1 MSEVNEMAYLDINHV
16 VRKFGGL
23 VAVNDI
29 TVGLE
34 QGEIFGLI
42 GPNGSGKTTL
52 FNAINNYYPAN
63 SGEIIF
69 KGIPITRMS
78 THEICKVGI
87 GRTFQVVKPLRR
99 MTVLENVMAGAFL
112 RTNSATKA
120 RDKALEILNFCE
132 LMPRK
137 DMPAK
142 DLPIADKKR
151 MEIARSLAGDPE
163 LILLD
168 ETAAGLN
175 LVEIEAAMTIVKKIR
190 DSGITCFVVEHVM
203 KFIMGISDRMMCI
216 NFGSEIARGTPREI
230 ASHPEVIKAYLGEEY
245 AKGK

>member
-1 MSEVNEMAYLDINHV
+1 LDINHV

-69 KGIPITRMS
+69 KGIPITRKS
-78 THEICKVGI
+78 THEICQLGI

-99 MTVLENVMAGAFL
+99 MSVLENVMAGAFL
-112 RTNSATKA
+112 RTNDASKA
-120 RDKALEILNFCE
+120 RDKALEVLDFCG
-132 LMPRK
+132 LMHRK
-137 DMPAK
+137 DMLSK

-151 MEIARSLAGDPE
+151 LELARSLAGEPE
-163 LILLD
+163 LLLLD
-168 ETAAGLN
+168 EVAAGLN
-175 LVEIEAAMTIVKKIR
+175 PKEIEDVMTIVKKIR
-190 DSGITCFVVEHVM
+190 DFGITCFVVEHVM

-216 NFGSEIARGTPREI
+216 NFGKEIARGTPKEI

>member
-1 MSEVNEMAYLDINHV
+1 MSCILDLRHV

-23 VAVNDI
+23 TAVSNI
-29 TVGLE
+29 TVGIE
-34 QGEIFGLI
+34 EGEIFGLI

-52 FNAINNYYPAN
+52 FNAINHFYPAN

-69 KGIPITRMS
+69 KGKPITGKS
-78 THEICKVGI
+78 THEICKLGI

-99 MTVLENVMAGAFL
+99 MTVLENVMSGAFL
-112 RTNSATKA
+112 RTGDTTKA
-120 RDKALEILNFCE
+120 RDKAMEVLDFCG
-132 LMPRK
+132 LSHRK
-137 DMPAK
+137 DVK
-142 DLPIADKKR
+142 GKELTIGDKKR
-151 MEIARSLAGDPE
+151 MEIARALAGNPE

-175 LVEIEAAMTIVKKIR
+175 PREIESAMAIVKRIR
-190 DSGITCFVVEHVM
+190 DSGITCFVIEHVM

-216 NFGSEIARGTPREI
+216 NFGTEIARGKPEEI
-230 ASHPEVIKAYLGEEY
+230 AKYPEVIKAYLGEEY

>member
-69 KGIPITRMS
+69 KGIPITRKS
-78 THEICKVGI
+78 THEICQLGI

-99 MTVLENVMAGAFL
+99 MSVLENVMAGAFL
-112 RTNSATKA
+112 RTNDASKA
-120 RDKALEILNFCE
+120 RDKALEVLDFCG
-132 LMPRK
+132 LMHRK
-137 DMPAK
+137 DMLSK

-151 MEIARSLAGDPE
+151 LELARSLAGEPE
-163 LILLD
+163 LLLLD
-168 ETAAGLN
+168 EVAAGLN
-175 LVEIEAAMTIVKKIR
+175 PKEIEDVMTIVKKIR
-190 DSGITCFVVEHVM
+190 DFGITCFVVEHVM

-216 NFGSEIARGTPREI
+216 NFGKEIARGTPKEI

>member
-1 MSEVNEMAYLDINHV
+1 MSCILDLRHV

-23 VAVNDI
+23 TAVSNI
-29 TVGLE
+29 TVGIE
-34 QGEIFGLI
+34 EGEIFGLI

-52 FNAINNYYPAN
+52 FNTINHFYPAN

-69 KGIPITRMS
+69 KGKPITGKS
-78 THEICKVGI
+78 THEICKLGI

-99 MTVLENVMAGAFL
+99 MTVLENVMSGAFL
-112 RTNSATKA
+112 RTGDTTKA
-120 RDKALEILNFCE
+120 RDKAMEVLDFCD
-132 LMPRK
+132 LTHRK
-137 DMPAK
+137 DVK
-142 DLPIADKKR
+142 GKELTIGDKKR
-151 MEIARSLAGDPE
+151 MEIARALAGNPE

-175 LVEIEAAMTIVKKIR
+175 PREIESAMAIVKRIR
-190 DSGITCFVVEHVM
+190 DSGITCFVIEHVM

-216 NFGSEIARGTPREI
+216 NFGTEIARGKPEEI
-230 ASHPEVIKAYLGEEY
+230 AKYPEVIKAYLGEEY

>member
-1 MSEVNEMAYLDINHV
+1 MAYLEINHV

-29 TVGLE
+29 TVGIE
-34 QGEIFGLI
+34 QGGIFGLI

-52 FNAINNYYPAN
+52 FNVINHYYPAN

-69 KGIPITRMS
+69 KGIPITRKS
-78 THEICKVGI
+78 THEICQLGI

-99 MTVLENVMAGAFL
+99 MSVLENVMAGAFL
-112 RTNSATKA
+112 RTNDASKA
-120 RDKALEILNFCE
+120 RDKALEVLDFCG
-132 LMPRK
+132 LMHRK
-137 DMPAK
+137 DMLSK

-151 MEIARSLAGDPE
+151 LELARSLAGEPE
-163 LILLD
+163 LLLLD
-168 ETAAGLN
+168 EVAAGLN
-175 LVEIEAAMTIVKKIR
+175 PKEIEDVMTIVKKIR
-190 DSGITCFVVEHVM
+190 DFGITCFVVEHVM

-216 NFGSEIARGTPREI
+216 NFGKEIARGTPKEI